1 MRTLVF
7 FPRTSWRS
15 LTQPSQPWRRLA
27 AGRASDEW
35 KLTKYANFNQITCS
49 YIRERKIMTEPEV
62 VALIK
67 SEPHHDEAI
76 VAAVDNLR
84 RLSAA

>member
-1 MRTLVF
+1 
-7 FPRTSWRS
+7 
-15 LTQPSQPWRRLA
+15 
-27 AGRASDEW
+27 
-35 KLTKYANFNQITCS
+35 
-49 YIRERKIMTEPEV
+49 

>member
-1 MRTLVF
+1 
-7 FPRTSWRS
+7 
-15 LTQPSQPWRRLA
+15 
-27 AGRASDEW
+27 
-35 KLTKYANFNQITCS
+35 
-49 YIRERKIMTEPEV
+49 MTEPEV